1 MAFDK
6 NFRHL
11 SEDELE
17 AVEGAIS
24 LAWKRFLKTGMMNA
38 KNKAEAQQIIAQRI
52 ISSALDGEFDPWIL
66 AREAIFHMWQLKFVD
81 EPLVR
86 LASRKRRRRML
97 D

>member
-1 MAFDK
+1 VAFDK
-6 NFRHL
+6 NIRHL
-11 SEDELE
+11 SGDELE
-17 AVEGAIS
+17 ALEGAIS
-24 LAWKRFLKTGMMNA
+24 LAWNRFLKTGMMIA
-38 KNKAEAQQIIAQRI
+38 KNKAQAQQILTQRI

-66 AREAIFHMWQLKFVD
+66 AREALFHLWQLKFVD